1 MNRLPIS
8 PARISETLH
17 RLAYFQSWPDA
28 ALDHLA
34 AGSKIVTLP
43 KHGAMAQKNE
53 RLEFLYVVVSG
64 LIRVF
69 IPLPN
74 NMERVVSLVGPGE
87 SLGEACLVLDEACPY
102 HAVAGKD
109 SHLLAIDA
117 LVFRRELG
125 KDIALTQQALEMVSR
140 RFMENLRDTEICAQ
154 RSSVLRVASY
164 LLLHRPTPDDISFT
178 FQLPGRKQDVAAKLG
193 LTQETL
199 SRVLGFLD
207 KQGLIQVNAGKI
219 RIEDAPRLAQ
229 ITTMKNCNDGG
240 SAD

>member
-69 IPLPN
+69 LPLPN

-87 SLGEACLVLDEACPY
+87 SLGEACLVLDEVCPFN
-102 HAVAGKD
+102 AVAGKD

-117 LVFRRELG
+117 MVFRRELAT
-125 KDIALTQQALEMVSR
+125 DITLTRQALELVSR
-140 RFMENLRDTEICAQ
+140 RLMENLRDTEICAQ
-154 RSSVLRVASY
+154 RSSVQRVASY
-164 LLLHRPTPDDISFT
+164 LLLHRPTPEDICFT
-178 FQLPGRKQDVAAKLG
+178 FQLPARKQDVAAKLG

-207 KQGLIQVNAGKI
+207 KQGLIQVNAGQI
-219 RIEDAPRLAQ
+219 RVEDAPRLAQ
-229 ITTMKNCNDGG
+229 ITTMKDCRD
-240 SAD
+240 